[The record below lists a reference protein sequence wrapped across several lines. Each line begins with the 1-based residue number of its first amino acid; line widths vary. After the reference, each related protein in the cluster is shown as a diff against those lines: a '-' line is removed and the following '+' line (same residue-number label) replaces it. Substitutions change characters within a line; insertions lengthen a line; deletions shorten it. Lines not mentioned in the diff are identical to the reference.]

1 MCAGTMPRNKRSKV
15 FLYNILLRALILA
28 VAVAASL
35 AAYFALSAYV
45 IPQSY
50 SSSEPPRPEP
60 IVTGV
65 SLSASEVALG
75 QTFTISTM
83 VTNRGDQSD
92 VQVVSVGF
100 PNITSTDGITVL
112 KHNFVQSPFFVQ
124 AGQEVGTGYTGFE
137 RTVKAEYPS
146 VEAATWSWKTGS
158 TYSIDVQ
165 VKPDVEGRFVIFV
178 KSIALPHSWEQAHYP
193 HEGLMDYQQEFVQ
206 AYSVQVTTK
215 P

>member
-1 MCAGTMPRNKRSKV
+1 MPRNKRSKV

-100 PNITSTDGITVL
+100 PNLTRTDGIAVL
-112 KHNFVQSPFFVQ
+112 KHNFVQSPFLVQ

-137 RTVKAEYPS
+137 RTV
-146 VEAATWSWKTGS
+146 EATTWSWKTGS

-165 VKPDVEGRFVIFV
+165 VKPDVEGRFVVFV